1 MRGNFGLAGVSK
13 LLASLGHTLNTET
26 LMKTDEQKKKKVVSK
41 STILCRV
48 HSQPPW
54 AAAGRAVLSF
64 TVASG
69 RVAEMWPLEVEMCC

>member
-1 MRGNFGLAGVSK
+1 MSK
-13 LLASLGHTLNTET
+13 
-26 LMKTDEQKKKKVVSK
+26 KKKKVVSK
-41 STILCRV
+41 STILCRA